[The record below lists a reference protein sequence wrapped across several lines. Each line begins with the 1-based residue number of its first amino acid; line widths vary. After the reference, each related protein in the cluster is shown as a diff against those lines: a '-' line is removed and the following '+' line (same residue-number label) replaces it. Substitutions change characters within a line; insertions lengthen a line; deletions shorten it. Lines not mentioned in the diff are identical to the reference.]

1 MLSARSL
8 PLVLFLCPATAWAER
23 PALTCTLTYQC
34 TEEQPCRETALDFDL
49 QPVPGG
55 YAASID
61 SDWVSLTQISPPEAA
76 VKSFVVAS
84 PDSVTVLLSLF
95 PDGSLALTVQEDI
108 DGPHVETAFGR
119 CTGEN

>member
-1 MLSARSL
+1 
-8 PLVLFLCPATAWAER
+8 
-23 PALTCTLTYQC
+23 
-34 TEEQPCRETALDFDL
+34 
-49 QPVPGG
+49 
-55 YAASID
+55 
-61 SDWVSLTQISPPEAA
+61 